1 MSGALL
7 RCLSDENAATR
18 AFIGLLDREARAMTG
33 GDFGALP
40 DLAREK
46 SELAERIALLTR
58 LREAQQLALG
68 YPAGAP
74 GAQAC
79 AAAAGPVQAEAW
91 AQLLESAALAREQNH
106 RNGVMIHAHL
116 DFTRQSIDFLQSRG
130 HPLYGP
136 DGSHH
141 AGAAS
146 GNRLAVG

>member
-1 MSGALL
+1 MSTALL
-7 RCLSDENAATR
+7 RCLNDEHAATR
-18 AFIGLLDREARAMTG
+18 GFISLLDREAQAMSS
-33 GDFGALP
+33 GDFSALP
-40 DLAREK
+40 SIAGDKA
-46 SELAERIALLTR
+46 ELAERISLLTR

-68 YPAGAP
+68 YAPGAA

-79 AAAAGPVQAEAW
+79 AAAGDPALRQAWTGLQA
-91 AQLLESAALAREQNH
+91 SAALARESNH